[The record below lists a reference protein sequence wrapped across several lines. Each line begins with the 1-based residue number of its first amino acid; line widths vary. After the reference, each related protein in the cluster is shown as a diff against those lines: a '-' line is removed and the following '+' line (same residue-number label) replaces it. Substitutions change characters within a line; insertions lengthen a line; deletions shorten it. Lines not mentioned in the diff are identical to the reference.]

1 MIKLLDILNE
11 AIEEEKKK
19 ADRCLRIA
27 RREYGKKSTA
37 YRSGAI
43 VRCRQ
48 GDIWKDL
55 KEEIRASE
63 AYEDRGALQTV
74 IDGKRDLGMIALKSA
89 TISKE
94 EFWDAVKENNL
105 ETIKVPSNDYG
116 ATIFFRPGAENK
128 AIELRDIAE
137 KYGGYLYWDATIE
150 DSRRIGELLGYVKE
164 DIDDYIERNLKKKGI
179 AEEKETLHK
188 WFKRRG
194 GGWVDCNTCRDG
206 KCKQCGRQ
214 KGEKRAKYPACR
226 PTPAAC
232 KDKGKGKTWG
242 KTK

>member
-1 MIKLLDILNE
+1 MIKLVDILNE
-11 AIEEEKKK
+11 VIEEKD
-19 ADRCLRIA
+19 DRCLRIA
-27 RREYGKKSTA
+27 RRKYDKPSA

-48 GDIWKDL
+48 GKIWKGL

-63 AYEDRGALQTV
+63 AYEDKGALQTV

-94 EFWDAVKENNL
+94 EFWDAIKENNL
-105 ETIKVPSNDYG
+105 QTIRIPSNDYE
-116 ATIFFRPGAENK
+116 ATIFFRPGAKDK

-137 KYGGYLYWDATIE
+137 KYGGYLHWDATIE

-164 DIDDYIERNLKKKGI
+164 DIDDYIERTLKKKGI
-179 AEEKETLHK
+179 TEKKESLHK
-188 WFKRRG
+188 WFSHRG

-206 KCKQCGRQ
+206 KCKPCGRQ
-214 KGEKRAKYPACR
+214 KGEQRAKYPSCR

>member
-11 AIEEEKKK
+11 ALEEEKKK
-19 ADRCLRIA
+19 ADRCLCIA
-27 RREYGKKSTA
+27 RSRYGKKSTA

-48 GDIWKDL
+48 GDIWTDL
-55 KEEIRASE
+55 KEDIRASE
-63 AYEDRGALQTV
+63 AYEDKSALQTV
-74 IDGKRDLGMIALKSA
+74 VDGKRDLGFIAVKASPMN
-89 TISKE
+89 KE
-94 EFWDAVKENNL
+94 EFWDTVRENNL
-105 ETIKVPSNDYG
+105 QTISVPSNDYE
-116 ATIFFRPGAENK
+116 AYIYFRPEAKNK

-164 DIDDYIERNLKKKGI
+164 DIDDYIERVSQKKGI
-179 AEEKETLHK
+179 KEGESLHK
-188 WFKRRG
+188 WFSHRG
-194 GGWVDCNTCRDG
+194 GGWVDCNTCRNG
-206 KCKQCGRQ
+206 KCKPCGRQ
-214 KGEKRAKYPACR
+214 KGEKRAKYPSCR

-232 KDKGKGKTWG
+232 KDPGKGKTWG